1 MKTNPFRAALLAL
14 ALSTAPLAGLGL
26 AGLAHAAEITIG
38 TLTLVD
44 PYVRAT
50 LPNAPVGGGFVTIS
64 NTGAADDRLISA
76 SSPAAGIVQIHEM
89 KMDGDVMKMAELPEG
104 LVLPAGQS
112 VELKPGG
119 FHIMFMQL
127 KQQFVEGT
135 TVPVTLTFEKAGSIN
150 VEFAVK
156 GIAAGSGNGDMS
168 QMNHDMSGADAHSG
182 HDHAAGMAMDM
193 SGMSDAEA
201 ISAMQ
206 KAMFDKPDNPL
217 TMGPV
222 VVAGD
227 YAVSDWAQAGSGGRA
242 LLKKTEKGWGIHL
255 CAGDALKDAAELA
268 KIGVPADIA
277 SKLAA
282 DLAAAEGSVD
292 PALLKQFSMF
302 DGVMMVDES
311 LI

>member
-14 ALSTAPLAGLGL
+14 ALSTAPLTGFGLI
-26 AGLAHAAEITIG
+26 GLAHAAEITIG

-76 SSPAAGIVQIHEM
+76 SSPAAGMVQIHEM
-89 KMDGDVMKMAELPEG
+89 KMDGDVMKMAELPDG

-135 TVPVTLTFEKAGSIN
+135 TVPVTLTFEKAGSIT

-156 GIAAGSGNGDMS
+156 DIAAG
-168 QMNHDMSGADAHSG
+168 
-182 HDHAAGMAMDM
+182 
-193 SGMSDAEA
+193 
-201 ISAMQ
+201 
-206 KAMFDKPDNPL
+206 
-217 TMGPV
+217 
-222 VVAGD
+222 
-227 YAVSDWAQAGSGGRA
+227 AGSGH
-242 LLKKTEKGWGIHL
+242 T
-255 CAGDALKDAAELA
+255 
-268 KIGVPADIA
+268 
-277 SKLAA
+277 
-282 DLAAAEGSVD
+282 
-292 PALLKQFSMF
+292 M
-302 DGVMMVDES
+302 
-311 LI
+311 